1 VETRPPSDER
11 LAARLGRMA
20 RARPPTS
27 RAKAIAWLALGGVL
41 LGLLVGM
48 ALGWVRFSWVD
59 RLAERKREEQQR
71 EREERPAP
79 ADPGR

>member
-1 VETRPPSDER
+1 
-11 LAARLGRMA
+11 MA

-27 RAKAIAWLALGGVL
+27 RAKTIAWLAFGGVL

-59 RLAERKREEQQR
+59 RIAERKREEQRRQ
-71 EREERPAP
+71 REERPAP
-79 ADPGR
+79 ADPDR